1 MLKEFEWNNEKA
13 KVNSS
18 KHSVSFDEA
27 KTVFDDPLYIE
38 FFDPDHSD
46 NEERYIIVGQSQ
58 QNRLLVVSY
67 MERGRRIR
75 LISAREATRWER
87 EAYEDE

>member
-1 MLKEFEWNNEKA
+1 MEFEWNNEKA